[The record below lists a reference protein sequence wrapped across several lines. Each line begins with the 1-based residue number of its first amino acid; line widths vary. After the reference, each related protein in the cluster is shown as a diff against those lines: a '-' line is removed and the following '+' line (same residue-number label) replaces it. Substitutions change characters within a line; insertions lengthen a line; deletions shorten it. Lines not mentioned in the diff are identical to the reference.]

1 MFFSHFGSDI
11 IRPRFT
17 NGFILLKNLFNLFNN
32 LIIYNNYNNINNLF
46 NSNIVYL
53 FLLEACH

>member
-11 IRPRFT
+11 LRPRFT
-17 NGFILLKNLFNLFNN
+17 NGFILLKNLFNN